1 MDQWNVVDVHTEGNL
16 HYNGVSC
23 AGAALR
29 GDGTLKYAILN
40 MLSCQFCLDIIMTTT
55 ITSSNAPEAAAE
67 AMPMILCR
75 PVSAEQC
82 LPSPVQPSLH

>member
-1 MDQWNVVDVHTEGNL
+1 MDQWNVVDVYTDELL
-16 HYNGVSC
+16 HHNRVPR

-29 GDGTLKYAILN
+29 EDGKLKYPILN
-40 MLSCQFCLDIIMTTT
+40 MLSCQFCLEIVMTTT

-67 AMPMILCR
+67 AMPMILYR

-82 LPSPVQPSLH
+82 LPSPVQPSLN